1 MKILLIEDEPEMAS
15 AITDLLV
22 AYKMVVEHAP
32 SLAIGRRMAKDG
44 LPDLMLVDR
53 QLPDG
58 DGLQFVKWLRDD
70 GNSTPVLMLTA
81 LGDISDRVEG
91 LNTGADDYLGKPF
104 ASEELLARIRA
115 LSRRPAQ
122 RQIDAIQVGHMTY
135 DFTNHV
141 ASVASCPIE
150 LKRRELLVLE
160 ALMRRFGRMVTRD
173 ALMSSAFSADDNVQ
187 PNALDTSL
195 SRLRKRLADAN
206 AGVAINVVRGLGYM
220 LRAEP

>member
-22 AYKMVVEHAP
+22 AYRMVVEHAP
-32 SLAIGRRMAKDG
+32 SLAIGRRMAAEG

-58 DGLQFVKWLRDD
+58 DGLQFVKWLRDQ
-70 GNSTPVLMLTA
+70 GNNTPVLMLTA
-81 LGDISDRVEG
+81 LGDTADRVEG
-91 LNTGADDYLGKPF
+91 LDIGADDYLGKPF
-104 ASEELLARIRA
+104 ATEELLARIRA

-122 RQIDAIQVGHMTY
+122 RQIDAIQVGRLTY

-141 ASVASCPIE
+141 ASAADGPIE

-160 ALMRRFGRMVTRD
+160 ALVRRFGRMVTRE
-173 ALMSSAFSADDNVQ
+173 ALMSSVFSVDDSVQ
-187 PNALDTSL
+187 PNALDTSV
-195 SRLRKRLADAN
+195 SRLRKRLADAD
-206 AGVAINVVRGLGYM
+206 AGIAINVVRGLGYM
-220 LRAEP
+220 LRAEQ